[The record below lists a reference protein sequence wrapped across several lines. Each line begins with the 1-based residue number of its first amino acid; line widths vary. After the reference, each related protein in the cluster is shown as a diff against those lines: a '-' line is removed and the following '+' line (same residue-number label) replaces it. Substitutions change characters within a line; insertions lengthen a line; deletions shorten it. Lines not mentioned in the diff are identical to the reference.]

1 MVSFVLNFFPH
12 NKKYPQSLIRVA
24 HAFNFS
30 TREVETVGSLY
41 IWVSLVYIATF
52 KLTRST

>member
-1 MVSFVLNFFPH
+1 MVSFVLNFFSH

-30 TREVETVGSLY
+30 TREVYRDSRISIYLGQSGLH
-41 IWVSLVYIATF
+41 F